1 MNTKERLIIFLKYLN
16 LGQNAF
22 ERKVGLSNGY
32 IANTKSSI
40 GNDMLAKIKASYPEL
55 NLTWLITGEEGMIDQ
70 RVAELPQ
77 DIKSLH
83 EIIYSQQRTI
93 EELTKKLTKQ

>member
-1 MNTKERLIIFLKYLN
+1 MNTKERLLVFLKYLK

-32 IANTKSSI
+32 IAGVGGSFGS
-40 GNDMLAKIKASYPEL
+40 DMLAKIKASYPEL
-55 NLTWLITGEEGMIDQ
+55 NLTWLITGQEGMIDQ

-93 EELTKKLTKQ
+93 EELTKKLAES

>member
-1 MNTKERLIIFLKYLN
+1 MNSKERLLEFLKYLH

-22 ERKVGLSNGY
+22 ERKVGLSNGPVSRV
-32 IANTKSSI
+32 SSSF
-40 GNDMLAKIKASYPEL
+40 GSDVLAKIKASYPEL
-55 NLTWLITGEEGMIDQ
+55 NLTWLITGQEGMIDQ

-93 EELTKKLTKQ
+93 EELTKKLAES

>member
-1 MNTKERLIIFLKYLN
+1 MNTKDRLLEYLKHLN
-16 LGQNAF
+16 LGQTAF
-22 ERKVGLSNGY
+22 ERRVGLSNGY
-32 IANTKSSI
+32 ISAISGSF
-40 GNDMLAKIKASYPEL
+40 GSDMLAKIKASYPEL

>member
-1 MNTKERLIIFLKYLN
+1 
-16 LGQNAF
+16 
-22 ERKVGLSNGY
+22 
-32 IANTKSSI
+32 
-40 GNDMLAKIKASYPEL
+40 
-55 NLTWLITGEEGMIDQ
+55 MIDQ

-93 EELTKKLTKQ
+93 EELTKKLK

>member
-1 MNTKERLIIFLKYLN
+1 MNSKERLLEFLKYLH

-22 ERKVGLSNGY
+22 ERKVGLSNGHVSRV
-32 IANTKSSI
+32 SSSF
-40 GNDMLAKIKASYPEL
+40 GSDVLAKIKASYPEL

-93 EELTKKLTKQ
+93 EELTKKLAES

>member
-1 MNTKERLIIFLKYLN
+1 MNTKERLLVFLKYLK

-32 IANTKSSI
+32 IAGVGGSFGS
-40 GNDMLAKIKASYPEL
+40 DMLAKIKASYPEL
-55 NLTWLITGEEGMIDQ
+55 NLTWLITGQEGMIDQ

-93 EELTKKLTKQ
+93 EELTKKLK